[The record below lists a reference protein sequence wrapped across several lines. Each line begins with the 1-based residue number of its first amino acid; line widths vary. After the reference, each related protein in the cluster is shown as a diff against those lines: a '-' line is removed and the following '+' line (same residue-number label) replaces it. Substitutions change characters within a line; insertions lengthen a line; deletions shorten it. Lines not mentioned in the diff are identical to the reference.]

1 MKVLFMM
8 NHYVEYDWE
17 QWKKEGETQCPKH
30 HLWGI
35 THLHKYG
42 IDVEVL
48 PYKKYKFF
56 KKLGYQLRLGDLD
69 QQLRALFSQSQYDLI
84 YSGCQTSTII
94 LALLHCLGL
103 FRKPIFVKLE
113 RPFRVNFLSK
123 IFVKLFA
130 RGHARLLC
138 LSSRVKNQ
146 LRDEFGI
153 PDAKLALLDWGAD
166 CSDYEIKDSESQ
178 PEFMLSAGGTSRDYD
193 TLVKAFTEINYPLR
207 IYCTGSSAPT
217 ISEIPSHIVCR
228 YNDKTEKNALSFQD
242 LLAEYEKSYAVP
254 IPLTIPTNRADT
266 TTLIGLTSL
275 LEAMALGKAVIM
287 TKHRQ
292 VNIDVEK
299 EGIGLWVEPGDVK
312 GWQNAISYLLDHP
325 QETKEMG
332 KRARELCEKKY
343 NLEVF
348 SSQLAEEIKGVLAQ
362 QKHLFQRQVPNA
374 NLTSHQ
380 KV

>member
-1 MKVLFMM
+1 MKVLFLM

-17 QWKKEGETQCPKH
+17 QWKKKGQTDSPKH

-35 THLHKYG
+35 THLQKYD
-42 IDVEVL
+42 IHVEVL
-48 PYKKYKFF
+48 PYEKYKFL

-94 LALLHCLGL
+94 LSLLRSLGL
-103 FRKPIFVKLE
+103 FRKPILVKLE
-113 RPFRVNFLSK
+113 RPFRVNFWSK

-130 RGHARLLC
+130 SGHDRLLC

-153 PDAKLALLDWGAD
+153 PESKLPLLNWGAD
-166 CSDYEIKDSESQ
+166 CSDYEIKNSDRN
-178 PEFMLSAGGTSRDYD
+178 PEIILTAGGTSRDYN
-193 TLVKAFTEINYPLR
+193 TLVKAFAEVNYPLQ
-207 IYCTGSSAPT
+207 IYCTGKSAPT
-217 ISEIPSHIVCR
+217 VSEIPANITCR
-228 YNDKTEKNALSFQD
+228 YNDETEKNAVSFQD
-242 LLAEYEKSYAVP
+242 LLAEYERAYAIA
-254 IPLTIPTNRADT
+254 IPLEVPANRADT

-275 LEAMALGKAVIM
+275 LEAMAMGKAVIM

-312 GWQNAISYLLDHP
+312 GWQKAISYLLEHP
-325 QETKEMG
+325 NETKQMG
-332 KRARELCEKKY
+332 KRARELCEKTY

-348 SSQLAEEIKGVLAQ
+348 SSQLAEEITRVLVE
-362 QKHLFQRQVPNA
+362 QKQHLQEQVSKVNF
-374 NLTSHQ
+374 TSNQ